1 MAISGNF
8 SRVYAE
14 GTKQPVAPLP
24 SPDAKHSGKDDK
36 KSYFTNGPAVN
47 GAGLPPEEGLNVKVE
62 PLSRGIMRMI
72 GSIFTSHNAPES
84 AQKANAGS
92 FVDNETSYAANAFA
106 LSQERSIAKHAS
118 AHADTSN
125 RQIYPSQYAPDIEF
139 AGDDRRINDSAGT
152 GAGPM
157 SGNAIARGNNW
168 FVTDSATDEIHQVT
182 GQRMPLARRI
192 GFSEYASPAL
202 GAMYSTNDL
211 RGVMQKT
218 VNTPSELQPLNT
230 GPYDS
235 GLPGNTVLKPKMT
248 FPALGRLPSSM
259 SDAMMANDPDTP
271 AQTDDAMT
279 GGIW

>member
-8 SRVYAE
+8 SRVYAS

-36 KSYFTNGPAVN
+36 ESYFTNGPAVN
-47 GAGLPPEEGLNVKVE
+47 GSGLPPEATPNISVE
-62 PLSRGIMRMI
+62 PISRGIMRMV
-72 GSIFTSHNAPES
+72 GSIFKSHNAPAVTQEG
-84 AQKANAGS
+84 AAPV
-92 FVDNETSYAANAFA
+92 FVDNQTSYAANAFA
-106 LSQERSIAKHAS
+106 LTQEQSIALKAA
-118 AHADTSN
+118 AHADCSN
-125 RQIYPSQYAPDIEF
+125 RQIYPSQYSPDITF
-139 AGDDRRINDSAGT
+139 DGQRRINDSAGS

-168 FVTDSATDEIHQVT
+168 FVTDSASTDMHQVT
-182 GQRMPLARRI
+182 GQRMPLPRRI
-192 GFSEYASPAL
+192 GFSEYSSPAL

-218 VNTPSELQPLNT
+218 VNTPSELQGLNS

-235 GLPGNTVLKPKMT
+235 GLPGNAVLKPKMT
-248 FPALGRLPSSM
+248 NPALSRLPGSM
-259 SDAMMANDPDTP
+259 SDAIMASNAEPTES
-271 AQTDDAMT
+271 DDGML